1 MDGKLGYGASW
12 STDNVKASLTRISSS
27 SSVEQAQAQ
36 ASVEAVVLLH
46 SIRRILMWTA
56 VIIPLLLVAA
66 GIILTVTTSNS
77 GSSSC
82 SYSTY
87 SSRC

>member
-1 MDGKLGYGASW
+1 MDGELGYGASW
-12 STDNVKASLTRISSS
+12 STDNVKASLKRISSS
-27 SSVEQAQAQ
+27 SSIDQAQAQ
-36 ASVEAVVLLH
+36 ATVEAVVLLH

-56 VIIPLLLVAA
+56 VIIPLLLVTA
-66 GIILTVTTSNS
+66 GVILTVATTNS

-82 SYSTY
+82 SYSAY